1 MRDLTKS
8 FMSFSWAMTLFGLDQ
23 LRHLVADDD
32 SGERRQRISGDLDAV
47 TVAAKDRLSER
58 NASMFDSGQ
67 SLQNDMVDL
76 TFDIVRGEELKPR
89 KILDRAAD
97 FVEDSADTLRDMAG
111 DKKKKPA
118 GSTKKTA
125 RSTKKRT
132 RAASATA

>member
-1 MRDLTKS
+1 MRDLAKS

-32 SGERRQRISGDLDAV
+32 SGKRRQRIGGDLDAV
-47 TVAAKDRLSER
+47 TTAAKDRLSER
-58 NASMFDSGQ
+58 NASMFDAGQ
-67 SLQNDMVDL
+67 NLQRDMVDL
-76 TFDIVRGEELKPR
+76 TFDIFRGEKLKPR

-97 FVEDSADTLRDMAG
+97 IAEESADTLRDLAG
-111 DKKKKPA
+111 DDKKKP
-118 GSTKKTA
+118 A

>member
-23 LRHLVADDD
+23 LRHLVVDDD
-32 SGERRQRISGDLDAV
+32 SGERGERISSDLDAV
-47 TVAAKDRLSER
+47 TTAAKGRLSER

-67 SLQNDMVDL
+67 TLQSEMVDL
-76 TFDIVRGEELKPR
+76 TFDIFRGEELKPR

-97 FVEDSADTLRDMAG
+97 FVEESADTLRDLAG
-111 DKKKKPA
+111 DKKKKPV
-118 GSTKKTA
+118 
-125 RSTKKRT
+125 RSAKKRT

>member
-32 SGERRQRISGDLDAV
+32 SGKRRQRIGGDLDAV
-47 TVAAKDRLSER
+47 TTAAKDRLSER
-58 NASMFDSGQ
+58 NASMFDAGQ
-67 SLQNDMVDL
+67 NLQRDMVDL
-76 TFDIVRGEELKPR
+76 TFDIFRGENLKPR

-97 FVEDSADTLRDMAG
+97 IAEESAGSLRDLAG
-111 DKKKKPA
+111 DAKKKP
-118 GSTKKTA
+118 A

>member
-1 MRDLTKS
+1 MRDLAKS

-32 SGERRQRISGDLDAV
+32 SGKRQQRIGGDLDAV
-47 TVAAKDRLSER
+47 TSAAKDRLSDR
-58 NASMFDSGQ
+58 NASMFDAGQ
-67 SLQNDMVDL
+67 NLQSDMVDL
-76 TFDIVRGEELKPR
+76 TFDIFRGEKLKPR

-97 FVEDSADTLRDMAG
+97 IAEESADTLRDLAG
-111 DKKKKPA
+111 DAKKKP
-118 GSTKKTA
+118 A